1 MREVRWASLDSDGI
15 EHLTLSRDGDGY
27 LAESVIIGRHDDGR
41 RYRLA
46 CDGHWRTTRATLSVM
61 GGATLSLLR
70 DREGRWQDGEGR
82 PLPALEGCVDLDIA
96 ATPYTNTLPIRRLGL
111 RRDERR
117 AIEVAYVSV
126 PDLAVSRATQAYVS
140 VPDLAVS
147 RATQAY
153 VSVPDLAVSR
163 ATQAYVCIE
172 PGRRYRYEGIDGRFT
187 AGLSVDDDGLVLE
200 YDTLFRRLPAA

>member
-41 RYRLA
+41 RYGLAYRLA

-70 DREGRWQDGEGR
+70 DREGRWRDGEWR

-117 AIEVAYVSV
+117 AIEV
-126 PDLAVSRATQAYVS
+126 
-140 VPDLAVS
+140 
-147 RATQAY
+147 AY